1 MSDKHEAT
9 YHGADDE
16 QRAAVREAAERAAE
30 RVARQAY
37 IDRQNLMR
45 ALAKKAAL
53 A

>member
-45 ALAKKAAL
+45 EIAKKAAL